1 MSGWLRHCIQ
11 YIKFYLG
18 TPAPKTSNHISTNAF
33 QYCTFSYSILH
44 TFPSILEKCAILHA
58 KIGRTKI
65 DKTSIFLYISFQLK
79 ILIFLYDF
87 DSTTQGPR
95 KIDNCGARAHIRIS
109 CSQTIKQS
117 ISKEINDAQ
126 HENMNMCPHPY
137 RSSEAP
143 GTTVTD
149 VTYVGIISL
158 FLSQNFHMTCSK
170 ITREYM

>member
-1 MSGWLRHCIQ
+1 MHSGTKLSGWLRHCIQ

-95 KIDNCGARAHIRIS
+95 KIDNCGGTCTYSYIVFTDYK
-109 CSQTIKQS
+109 TIDFKR
-117 ISKEINDAQ
+117 N
-126 HENMNMCPHPY
+126 
-137 RSSEAP
+137 
-143 GTTVTD
+143 
-149 VTYVGIISL
+149 
-158 FLSQNFHMTCSK
+158 
-170 ITREYM
+170 

>member
-1 MSGWLRHCIQ
+1 MILTALPRDRGR
-11 YIKFYLG
+11 
-18 TPAPKTSNHISTNAF
+18 
-33 QYCTFSYSILH
+33 SI
-44 TFPSILEKCAILHA
+44 IA
-58 KIGRTKI
+58 
-65 DKTSIFLYISFQLK
+65 
-79 ILIFLYDF
+79 
-87 DSTTQGPR
+87 
-95 KIDNCGARAHIRIS
+95 GARAHIRIS

-126 HENMNMCPHPY
+126 HEYMNMCPPPPY

-158 FLSQNFHMTCSK
+158 FLSQIFHMTCSK